1 MIIPNKVTQN
11 VELFVEAL
19 ENSRVT
25 RLFAV
30 TSLIRNM
37 LALLDMESRKDN
49 KPNRLSK
56 VREKRYFLLIPKIYS
71 ILVFEVPIFCRRF
84 VASFIQKK

>member
-19 ENSRVT
+19 ENSQVT

-56 VREKRYFLLIPKIYS
+56 VSKPQFSTFLKRPQF
-71 ILVFEVPIFCRRF
+71 
-84 VASFIQKK
+84 SFRYANGL

>member
-1 MIIPNKVTQN
+1 M
-11 VELFVEAL
+11 EAL

-56 VREKRYFLLIPKIYS
+56 VSKNVIFHFFRKDPIFLLGIINGLLKRS
-71 ILVFEVPIFCRRF
+71 
-84 VASFIQKK
+84 

>member
-56 VREKRYFLLIPKIYS
+56 VSKNVIFLHY
-71 ILVFEVPIFCRRF
+71 PIFF
-84 VASFIQKK
+84 LI

>member
-56 VREKRYFLLIPKIYS
+56 VRKNVISY
-71 ILVFEVPIFCRRF
+71 
-84 VASFIQKK
+84 

>member
-37 LALLDMESRKDN
+37 LALIDMESRKDN

-56 VREKRYFLLIPKIYS
+56 VRKNVISY
-71 ILVFEVPIFCRRF
+71 
-84 VASFIQKK
+84 

>member
-19 ENSRVT
+19 ENSQVT

-37 LALLDMESRKDN
+37 LALLDMESRKDY
-49 KPNRLSK
+49 KTNRLSK
-56 VREKRYFLLIPKIYS
+56 VSKTVIFYIFKKA
-71 ILVFEVPIFCRRF
+71 PIFM
-84 VASFIQKK
+84 

>member
-19 ENSRVT
+19 ENSQVT

-37 LALLDMESRKDN
+37 LALLDMESRKDY
-49 KPNRLSK
+49 KTNRLSK
-56 VREKRYFLLIPKIYS
+56 VSKTT
-71 ILVFEVPIFCRRF
+71 IFF
-84 VASFIQKK
+84 

>member
-19 ENSRVT
+19 ENSQVT

-56 VREKRYFLLIPKIYS
+56 VSKTVIFYIFKKA
-71 ILVFEVPIFCRRF
+71 PIFM
-84 VASFIQKK
+84 